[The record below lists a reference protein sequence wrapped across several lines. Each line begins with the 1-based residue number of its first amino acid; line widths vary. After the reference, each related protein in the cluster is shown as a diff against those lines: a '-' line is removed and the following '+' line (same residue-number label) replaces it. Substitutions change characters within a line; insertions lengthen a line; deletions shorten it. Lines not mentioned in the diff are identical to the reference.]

1 MKLSFIGLGV
11 MGYPMAGF
19 LSKSG
24 YDVTV
29 FNRTKSKAETWCS
42 EFKGNYA
49 ETPRDAVHDAEMAF
63 ICVGND
69 DDVRE
74 VALGETGIINGLK
87 KESIIIDHTTASAKL
102 ACEIHDE
109 AEKYQ
114 LRFLDAPLSGGQAG
128 AESGK
133 LTIMVGGQKDVFD
146 QASQIMNCYA
156 KVCTLIGGVGSG
168 QKAKMVNQ
176 ICIAGLLQGLSEG
189 LHFAKREKRINNCFN
204 IKLFSFSEMQS
215 FR

>member
-102 ACEIHDE
+102 ACEMHDE

-114 LRFLDAPLSGGQAG
+114 LRFLDAPFIRRAG
-128 AESGK
+128 RGRIGK
-133 LTIMVGGQKDVFD
+133 
-146 QASQIMNCYA
+146 
-156 KVCTLIGGVGSG
+156 
-168 QKAKMVNQ
+168 
-176 ICIAGLLQGLSEG
+176 
-189 LHFAKREKRINNCFN
+189 INNYGGRSKRCF
-204 IKLFSFSEMQS
+204 
-215 FR
+215 

>member
-189 LHFAKREKRINNCFN
+189 LHFAKREKLDIEAVINAISNGAGS
-204 IKLFSFSEMQS
+204 I
-215 FR
+215 

>member
-87 KESIIIDHTTASAKL
+87 KEIIQMT
-102 ACEIHDE
+102 
-109 AEKYQ
+109 
-114 LRFLDAPLSGGQAG
+114 
-128 AESGK
+128 
-133 LTIMVGGQKDVFD
+133 
-146 QASQIMNCYA
+146 
-156 KVCTLIGGVGSG
+156 
-168 QKAKMVNQ
+168 
-176 ICIAGLLQGLSEG
+176 
-189 LHFAKREKRINNCFN
+189 
-204 IKLFSFSEMQS
+204 
-215 FR
+215 